1 MSHRERLPHVTV
13 ATVVSAEGRFLLVKE
28 RSGSEIVYNQPAGHV
43 EAGEAIMD
51 AALRE
56 TLEETG
62 WEVELT
68 HYLGT
73 YQYHSAGNGISYVR
87 HCFIA
92 AVVEQKSM
100 QPLDSDIESAVW
112 LTREEVENLQDELR
126 SPMVW
131 RAIEDYLQGQYFSL
145 SLFKT

>member
-1 MSHRERLPHVTV
+1 MTPKSQLPHVTV
-13 ATVVSAEGRFLLVKE
+13 ATVVFSDGKFLLVKE
-28 RSGSEIVYNQPAGHV
+28 RSGNRLVYNQPAGHV
-43 EAGEAIMD
+43 EPGESIMD

-62 WEVELT
+62 WEVKLT

-73 YQYHSAGNGISYVR
+73 YQHDAHENGVSYVR

-92 AVVEQKSM
+92 NPQQCQSDT
-100 QPLDSDIESAVW
+100 PLDGDIESTVW
-112 LTREEVENLQDELR
+112 LSREAVESLQDELR

-131 RAIEDYLQGQYFSL
+131 RAIEDYFQGEYFPL
-145 SLFKT
+145 SLFKS